1 MNEATASLVSSAGLV
16 VTQISED
23 LTDDE
28 KVAAADQQLATTRA
42 NCAGMD
48 SVASGLDSLLASSSL
63 TLVCAD
69 KFDADCSS
77 LTESSSQ
84 LVSKLFKLTSLASAN
99 LEDSAIATL
108 STEITTLISS
118 VTIISVEQKG
128 IIMAC
133 ISTIQFTVFV
143 YVSQISIIESS
154 KLEIAG
160 ALTFPGAT
168 ASIFEVEDQ
177 SEAVQ
182 VAVLEAQLTN
192 LFQISNANDAVLE
205 CISSL
210 ESLPAA
216 ADPQPNPELQSQVNA
231 VPAMCG
237 APEPPVSEVQ
247 STAASIVRSCSAATE
262 QPTAGE
268 LRTLIFI
275 RQSLLTFKQTFTSQ
289 IAVFS
294 NKLVAL
300 TDTTVTAASL
310 SVSLI
315 TATGEI
321 AVAEAVDITGGLT
334 VGSLEFYVLRFEV
347 LQGALNALVQ
357 VLNIFQCFP

>member
-192 LFQISNANDAVLE
+192 LFQINNANDAVLE
-205 CISSL
+205 CIGRLEVKIFLCFYQNISL
-210 ESLPAA
+210 
-216 ADPQPNPELQSQVNA
+216 
-231 VPAMCG
+231 
-237 APEPPVSEVQ
+237 
-247 STAASIVRSCSAATE
+247 
-262 QPTAGE
+262 
-268 LRTLIFI
+268 
-275 RQSLLTFKQTFTSQ
+275 
-289 IAVFS
+289 FS
-294 NKLVAL
+294 
-300 TDTTVTAASL
+300 
-310 SVSLI
+310 
-315 TATGEI
+315 
-321 AVAEAVDITGGLT
+321 
-334 VGSLEFYVLRFEV
+334 
-347 LQGALNALVQ
+347 
-357 VLNIFQCFP
+357 